1 MNLET
6 LLRKIAEVEGKINEE
21 EKKLRDNLKFS
32 NLSEEE
38 KSSFENLK
46 NEMENLKE
54 QAYSF
59 IHGVNFFGKPLPTND
74 VLEKMNKDIEKIS
87 SDYDQMFSR
96 TMDDVDNDIKKAIN
110 EMLEMSSE
118 SKESVNK
125 NKEVSQKMK
134 NKRKEI
140 SDCEKKISDINKLL
154 GNPNIDNATKEFSE
168 VELRQENNRLTSLKN
183 EMEKIDVDFQKTKN
197 EKNSIEGKFN
207 LKKHEINEYIEQKI
221 KNEKEIIKEPD
232 KRIRILNSIKKDV
245 KEAEKIA
252 EQAEQISD
260 LLDYLNENSSKE
272 SSKKSSKELRK
283 LREIRKKL
291 GGNLSRD
298 EIERKLNELINELY
312 KRLPGINSEIKK
324 EMDPNLNIEIVKIE
338 GKEQLKTLMNNFETI
353 VERVDE
359 NINEKNAEISKHLEN
374 INNLRR
380 MNNTIGKS
388 NLSDMKS
395 NYENESSKYSDV
407 KKFMNEKRKEN
418 KKKIKASISDIDIKT
433 GMLGLRIRDIDENRI
448 IGKCD
453 FAVNKDENKIYYST
467 NLNETNEVDLNDFK
481 EENVEEILKKIL
493 ENNENLYQFVDKEG
507 NNTDI
512 KERAGTIYKKIN
524 DEILKYVENQKNHQ
538 ENKGGDVKP
547 EPEPT
552 SSRDIVIGRKIK
564 VVENGDEEN
573 AKEFKFSSLRYRRA
587 VKKFKEELFN
597 SETTFRSNDKKAL
610 FNDIAEY
617 IDGKN
622 EDYKPNKVVVY
633 SLIKDY
639 KNCSKEQQQI
649 ILDTLVE
656 LSGMNGKNHAQITID
671 AEDMSKRSIWKA
683 ISTKIRYNSL
693 EKESEKFED
702 IIEVKGEYRPRKL
715 RNKLL
720 GVFKKNEALNPG
732 ENIPK
737 RSMDGIKLSKEQI
750 NILTEISQMTPEKAE
765 EFLKIINRSSNE
777 DLSANYNV
785 DLQRT
790 QRFRE
795 QLTQRLSEQIN
806 KEEKSDQSQSEQSK
820 DEEEKE

>member
-1 MNLET
+1 MSCDTEGGNYMNLET

-54 QAYSF
+54 QTYSF

-118 SKESVNK
+118 SIKYKEELDRNVKGKKQNEGNIKES
-125 NKEVSQKMK
+125 E
-134 NKRKEI
+134 KEI
-140 SDCEKKISDINKLL
+140 KDIKTVLSA
-154 GNPNIDNATKEFSE
+154 PNIDNTTKIKKGIELDQEEKRLNGLREEEKKYDDDYKKILEKVSPNVDKFNSKRAE
-168 VELRQENNRLTSLKN
+168 VE
-183 EMEKIDVDFQKTKN
+183 
-197 EKNSIEGKFN
+197 G
-207 LKKHEINEYIEQKI
+207 YIEEKI
-221 KNEKEIIKEPD
+221 KNEDENIQNKNIKVEKLRKIKMACEKAQKLAQQISELLDDSKQLSPEEKENQLSETNKNLYSELYEIKNGLIEEIGVD
-232 KRIRILNSIKKDV
+232 FKIESKKIKN
-245 KEAEKIA
+245 KEKAEKLV
-252 EQAEQISD
+252 D
-260 LLDYLNENSSKE
+260 TL
-272 SSKKSSKELRK
+272 KK
-283 LREIRKKL
+283 I
-291 GGNLSRD
+291 D
-298 EIERKLNELINELY
+298 ERVEKDIQKN
-312 KRLPGINSEIKK
+312 NSEIL
-324 EMDPNLNIEIVKIE
+324 EHF
-338 GKEQLKTLMNNFETI
+338 NNKDSLEKMIDTI
-353 VERVDE
+353 
-359 NINEKNAEISKHLEN
+359 
-374 INNLRR
+374 
-380 MNNTIGKS
+380 KS
-388 NLSDMKS
+388 SLLLSMKS
-395 NYENESSKYSDV
+395 EYEEENSKYSDV
-407 KKFMNEKRKEN
+407 KKFTKAKKPIN
-418 KKKIKASISDIDIKT
+418 KKKVMVDVKNIDLKT
-433 GMLGLRIRDIDENRI
+433 GKLSLIIGDINENI
-448 IGKCD
+448 EIGKCD

-467 NLNETNEVDLNDFK
+467 NLNETNVVNLNDFK
-481 EENVEEILKKIL
+481 EENVEEILKKIIG
-493 ENNENLYQFVDKEG
+493 NNENLYQFV
-507 NNTDI
+507 NTKGSNTSI
-512 KERAGTIYKKIN
+512 KEQAKTIYRKIN
-524 DEILKYVENQKNHQ
+524 DEILKYVENQKNPQ
-538 ENKGGDVKP
+538 TNEEENKVNEKKQKF
-547 EPEPT
+547 EPT

-587 VKKFKEELFN
+587 VKKLKEELFK
-597 SETTFRSNDKKAL
+597 SETTFQSNDKKAL

-622 EDYKPNKVVVY
+622 EDYKPNKVIVY

-639 KNCSKEQQQI
+639 ENCSKEQQKI

-656 LSGMNGKNHAQITID
+656 LSGMNGENHAQITID

-750 NILTEISQMTPEKAE
+750 KILTEISQMTPEKAE
-765 EFLKIINRSSNE
+765 DLLKIINRSSNE

-785 DLQRT
+785 DLQKT
-790 QRFRE
+790 QKFRE
-795 QLTQRLSEQIN
+795 QLIQRLSEQIN
-806 KEEKSDQSQSEQSK
+806 KEEKSDQFQPEQSK

>member
-54 QAYSF
+54 QTYSF

-118 SKESVNK
+118 SIKYKEELDRNVKGKKQNEGNIKES
-125 NKEVSQKMK
+125 E
-134 NKRKEI
+134 KEI
-140 SDCEKKISDINKLL
+140 KDIKTVLSA
-154 GNPNIDNATKEFSE
+154 PNIDNTTKIKKGIELDQEEKRLNGLREEEKKYDDDYKKILEKVSPNVDKFNSKRAE
-168 VELRQENNRLTSLKN
+168 VE
-183 EMEKIDVDFQKTKN
+183 
-197 EKNSIEGKFN
+197 G
-207 LKKHEINEYIEQKI
+207 YIEEKI
-221 KNEKEIIKEPD
+221 KNEDENIQNKNIKVEKLRKIKMACEKAQKLAQQISELLDDSKQLSPEEKENQLSETNKNLYSELYEIKNGLIEEIGVD
-232 KRIRILNSIKKDV
+232 FKIESKKIKN
-245 KEAEKIA
+245 KEKAEKLV
-252 EQAEQISD
+252 D
-260 LLDYLNENSSKE
+260 TL
-272 SSKKSSKELRK
+272 KK
-283 LREIRKKL
+283 I
-291 GGNLSRD
+291 D
-298 EIERKLNELINELY
+298 ERVEKDIQKN
-312 KRLPGINSEIKK
+312 NSEIL
-324 EMDPNLNIEIVKIE
+324 EHF
-338 GKEQLKTLMNNFETI
+338 NNKDSLEKMIDTI
-353 VERVDE
+353 
-359 NINEKNAEISKHLEN
+359 
-374 INNLRR
+374 
-380 MNNTIGKS
+380 KS
-388 NLSDMKS
+388 SLLLSMKS
-395 NYENESSKYSDV
+395 EYEEENSKYSDV
-407 KKFMNEKRKEN
+407 KKFTKAKKPIN
-418 KKKIKASISDIDIKT
+418 KKKVMVDVKNIDLKT
-433 GMLGLRIRDIDENRI
+433 GKLSLIIGDINENI
-448 IGKCD
+448 EIGKCD

-467 NLNETNEVDLNDFK
+467 NLNETNVVNLNDFK
-481 EENVEEILKKIL
+481 EENVEEILKKIIG
-493 ENNENLYQFVDKEG
+493 NNENLYQFV
-507 NNTDI
+507 NTKGSNTSI
-512 KERAGTIYKKIN
+512 KEQAKTIYRKIN
-524 DEILKYVENQKNHQ
+524 DEILKYVENQKNPQ
-538 ENKGGDVKP
+538 TNEEENKVNEKKQKF
-547 EPEPT
+547 EPT

-587 VKKFKEELFN
+587 VKKLKEELFK
-597 SETTFRSNDKKAL
+597 SETTFQSNDKKAL

-622 EDYKPNKVVVY
+622 EDYKPNKVIVY

-639 KNCSKEQQQI
+639 ENCSKEQQKI

-656 LSGMNGKNHAQITID
+656 LSGMNGENHAQITID

-750 NILTEISQMTPEKAE
+750 KILTEISQMTPEKAE
-765 EFLKIINRSSNE
+765 DLLKIINRSSNE

-785 DLQRT
+785 DLQKT
-790 QRFRE
+790 QKFRE
-795 QLTQRLSEQIN
+795 QLIQRLSEQIN
-806 KEEKSDQSQSEQSK
+806 KEEKSDQFQPEQSK